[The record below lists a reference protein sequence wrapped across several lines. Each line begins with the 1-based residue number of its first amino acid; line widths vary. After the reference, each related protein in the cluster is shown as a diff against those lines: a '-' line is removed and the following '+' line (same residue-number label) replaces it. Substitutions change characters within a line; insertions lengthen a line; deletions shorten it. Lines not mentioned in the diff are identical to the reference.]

1 MNLNLEV
8 SPFINNFHPL
18 SKQII
23 RFRLGSHC
31 LPIETGRWG
40 RITRENRLCVD
51 CGVLGDE
58 LHALY
63 HCSNIDRS
71 DINLPDNLDQVW
83 ESPDLFKLFQR
94 LQERN
99 CLDWI
104 IYSFSIFHEFS
115 FFIPWISFSFHE
127 FRFRSMIFRFSMI
140 INLGFLSL
148 AHFELIDLMFL

>member
-1 MNLNLEV
+1 MLYSDAIRVKIRTFAQQDRYKFKMYLQMNPNLEV

-63 HCSNIDRS
+63 HCTNIDRS

-99 CLDWI
+99 CLD
-104 IYSFSIFHEFS
+104 
-115 FFIPWISFSFHE
+115 
-127 FRFRSMIFRFSMI
+127 
-140 INLGFLSL
+140 
-148 AHFELIDLMFL
+148 